1 MNTNAAGSYPL
12 PVLSRLVF
20 SRPKELYYIGG
31 NDVLPAPL
39 TPQKEAFVIEELG
52 TEKEKEAKALLIE
65 HNLRLVVY
73 IARKFDN
80 TGVGVEDLISIGTI
94 GLIKAINTFNPVK
107 NIKLATYASRCI
119 ENEIL
124 MYLRRNSKT
133 KMEVS
138 IDEPLNVDWDG
149 NELLLSDIL
158 GTDDDV
164 ISRKMEDEVEI
175 SLLGKAISKLSPR
188 EQTII
193 RLRFGLNNEDGKEK
207 TQKEVA
213 DLLGISQSYI
223 SRLEKRIMKRLKK
236 EADKKLIKKQIKG
249 NGCAIVIKRTVV
261 RGRDLFRGRRF
272 FQYSLTY
279 VCFGILWVC
288 IPYSA

>member
-1 MNTNAAGSYPL
+1 MIIKVAIPNQIQLKVVPRFKSMFLAQKG
-12 PVLSRLVF
+12 
-20 SRPKELYYIGG
+20 EIHYIGG
-31 NDVLPAPL
+31 SEILPPPL
-39 TPQKEAFVIEELG
+39 NPVEESEAIHNLS
-52 TEKEKEAKALLIE
+52 TEQEQQAKATLIE

-73 IARKFDN
+73 IAKKFDN

-94 GLIKAINTFNPVK
+94 GLMKAINTFNPTK

-124 MYLRRNSKT
+124 MYLRRNNKT
-133 KMEVS
+133 KLEVS

-158 GTDDDV
+158 GT
-164 ISRKMEDEVEI
+164 SEDIIYKDIEKEVDR
-175 SLLGKAISKLSPR
+175 SLLRKALETLSER

-193 RLRFGLNNEDGKEK
+193 RLRFGIDDKLGQEL

-223 SRLEKRIMKRLKK
+223 SRLEKKIMKRLKK
-236 EADKKLIKKQIKG
+236 EIL
-249 NGCAIVIKRTVV
+249 RLE
-261 RGRDLFRGRRF
+261 GR
-272 FQYSLTY
+272 
-279 VCFGILWVC
+279 
-288 IPYSA
+288 

>member
-1 MNTNAAGSYPL
+1 M
-12 PVLSRLVF
+12 
-20 SRPKELYYIGG
+20 
-31 NDVLPAPL
+31 LPAPL
-39 TPQKEAFVIEELG
+39 EPKREAFILQKLG
-52 TEKEKEAKALLIE
+52 TGQEEEAKSVLIE

-73 IARKFDN
+73 IAKKFDN

-158 GTDDDV
+158 GTDEDV
-164 ISRKMEDEVEI
+164 ISRRLEDEVEI
-175 SLLGKAISKLSPR
+175 SLLSKAIRKLSPR

-193 RLRFGLNNEDGKEK
+193 RLRFGLGKENATEK

-223 SRLEKRIMKRLKK
+223 SGWKK
-236 EADKKLIKKQIKG
+236 G
-249 NGCAIVIKRTVV
+249 
-261 RGRDLFRGRRF
+261 
-272 FQYSLTY
+272 S
-279 VCFGILWVC
+279 
-288 IPYSA
+288 